1 MIIFIFNQINISIM
15 RKITKAELKEI
26 NGGSGTGCIRMFCP
40 VCNDGNGPT
49 SICLPRGTD
58 PYSICC
64 PNG

>member
-1 MIIFIFNQINISIM
+1 M
-15 RKITKAELKEI
+15 RKITKTELKQI

-58 PYSICC
+58 PYPICC